1 MQTLNL
7 MLASLLAEGT
17 PLPGGN
23 EKFLE
28 QISEH
33 HNQGFRHDVPWDL
46 LLVGLGT
53 TMIVI
58 VVISMR
64 RWWLARHNDPSP
76 LVLYSAI
83 ARKAGLS
90 LTDRFVLWRIARTQD
105 LPTPIALLLAK
116 GALRHYAQQYAAGRP
131 LKSQHRLDR
140 RIAHIEAEL
149 FG

>member
-1 MQTLNL
+1 MQPINHL
-7 MLASLLAEGT
+7 LAGLLAET
-17 PLPGGN
+17 NALPGGDKNLLQEISRTHN
-23 EKFLE
+23 E
-28 QISEH
+28 
-33 HNQGFRHDVPWDL
+33 GFRHAVPWDL

-64 RWWLARHNDPSP
+64 RWWLRRYNDPSP
-76 LVLYSAI
+76 LVLFSAI

-90 LTDRFVLWRIARTQD
+90 LTDRFVLWRIAQTQD

-116 GALRHYAQQYAAGRP
+116 GTLRHYAQQYAAGRP